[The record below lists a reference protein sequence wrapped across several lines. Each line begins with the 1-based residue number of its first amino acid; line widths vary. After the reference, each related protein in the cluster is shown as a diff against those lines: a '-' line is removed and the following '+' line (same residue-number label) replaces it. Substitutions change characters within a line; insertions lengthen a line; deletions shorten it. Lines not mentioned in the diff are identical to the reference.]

1 LCMIK
6 NLIFESAYGETFE
19 AVNYRKEFDTPETED
34 LELVLY

>member
-1 LCMIK
+1 MTS

-19 AVNYRKEFDTPETED
+19 AGNYRKEFDTPKTED

>member
-1 LCMIK
+1 MTS

-19 AVNYRKEFDTPETED
+19 AVNYRKEFDTPEAED